1 MGRLVIVAML
11 MTSMTALT
19 QNLGGMRGFEKL
31 DNNDY
36 FLRCSSEEEAIQKYM
51 TAWDLNN
58 IDTTRI
64 NIYRGDNPVASGYF
78 KIDKS
83 SNKVISSFIVKHN
96 YDYDIWFVEIED
108 KDTYFMDVLD
118 KNGNIYQITYRKP

>member
-1 MGRLVIVAML
+1 MGRLVIVVML

-36 FLRCSSEEEAIQKYM
+36 FLRCSTEEEAIHKRNVVM
-51 TAWDLNN
+51 DFNNMDTMRLNY
-58 IDTTRI
+58 
-64 NIYRGDNPVASGYF
+64 YRGDNPVALNYL

-83 SNKVISSFIVKHN
+83 SNNIIVSFIIKHE
-96 YDYDIWFVEIED
+96 DMFDIWFVEIED
-108 KDTYFMDVLD
+108 KDTYFMDIAD
-118 KNGNIYQITYRKP
+118 KNGDIHQLVYRKP

>member
-1 MGRLVIVAML
+1 MGRLVIVIL
-11 MTSMTALT
+11 LLNSSISLT

-36 FLRCSSEEEAIQKYM
+36 FLRCSSEEEAIRRRNFVM
-51 TAWDLNN
+51 DFNN
-58 IDTTRI
+58 IDTMRL
-64 NIYRGDNPVASGYF
+64 NYYRGDNPVATNYF

-108 KDTYFMDVLD
+108 EDTYFMDVVD
-118 KNGNIYQITYRKP
+118 KNGDIKQLTHRKP

>member
-19 QNLGGMRGFEKL
+19 QNLVGMRGFEKL

-64 NIYRGDNPVASGYF
+64 NFYRGDNPIASTYF

-83 SNKVISSFIVKHN
+83 SNKVIASFIVKHN

-118 KNGNIYQITYRKP
+118 KNGDIYQITYRKP